1 MCHVLFGFPNNY
13 TFEWHHNGVLV
24 NSTSTTQTP
33 NSLTVDSVVKETA
46 GIYECAIRNVAGNTS
61 DTVMISIRSKYFKYL
76 CMMSYYS
83 KLRC

>member
-24 NSTSTTQTP
+24 KSTSRSQIN

-61 DTVMISIRSKYFKYL
+61 DTVVISIRSKYFKYL